1 MFCPLKHSRL
11 FPIPA
16 KDRNYQEQLEPF
28 GRGIQPMPPLQTSIS
43 LYPTEKSQLA
53 QGGAGD
59 TRETVPPWSLQNQGK
74 RRTPYKE
81 TRSAS
86 FPTLVHQ
93 THTVNLSDRE
103 KRIQRSGTFE
113 QRISFIKVKLVRRN
127 RITLCVY
134 MCWALC

>member
-1 MFCPLKHSRL
+1 
-11 FPIPA
+11 
-16 KDRNYQEQLEPF
+16 
-28 GRGIQPMPPLQTSIS
+28 MPPLQTSVS

-127 RITLCVY
+127 RITLRVY
-134 MCWALC
+134 MCWTLC